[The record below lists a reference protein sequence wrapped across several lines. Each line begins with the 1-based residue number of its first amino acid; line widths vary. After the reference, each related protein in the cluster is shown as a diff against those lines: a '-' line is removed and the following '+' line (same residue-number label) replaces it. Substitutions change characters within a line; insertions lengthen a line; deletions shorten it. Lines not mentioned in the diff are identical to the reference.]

1 MRGQMML
8 ATSLLALAA
17 GAGGSAPIVKVGLYK
32 NGLAVVTRTV
42 SPDSSGTAVVD
53 GSARPAYG
61 TFWHSAD
68 RPVTVTRT
76 VAQDNVTV
84 SFRAAP
90 DFAPVLAEAEK
101 GGDIEAEAYAEGE

>member
-1 MRGQMML
+1 ML

-17 GAGGSAPIVKVGLYK
+17 GANSPAPIVKVGLYK
-32 NGLAVVTRTV
+32 NGLAVVMRMV
-42 SPDSSGTAVVD
+42 SPDSSGTSVVD

-68 RPVTVTRT
+68 RPVMVTRT
-76 VAQDNVTV
+76 AAQDNVTV

-90 DFAPVLAEAEK
+90 DFAPVLADLRHMKQAS
-101 GGDIEAEAYAEGE
+101 